1 MNSSANDYTANSMS
15 SETLRNGQEEWV
27 ALSSTR
33 AAAAEGQ
40 SLPECQPLTVQS
52 SAAALLPLSSAEVVP
67 LPWGTWMPRRQRKRK
82 GHRRSPR

>member
-1 MNSSANDYTANSMS
+1 MNSSTNDYTSNSMS

-27 ALSSTR
+27 ALASAR

-40 SLPECQPLTVQS
+40 ALLECQPLTVQS
-52 SAAALLPLSSAEVVP
+52 TAAALLPLSSAEVVP

-82 GHRRSPR
+82 KTTSPPA